1 VSTPEADPVLSEDSD
16 AATITRAT
24 VASPSNPIHPMLTR
38 RSSSPFDLFDRLE
51 QQLSQQLHTAERVPA
66 AEVHE
71 SPVAY
76 EVVLEL
82 PGVDKAAIE
91 VKATERTL
99 LITAERRS
107 QRQLGGQPSEA
118 EISTT
123 SSDAPAPVEKARTSQ
138 PAPLL
143 SEFRYGTW
151 SRSFRFPVAI
161 EREQL
166 HAVYRDG
173 LLTVTAPK
181 ANQVST
187 VTVKVE
193 G

>member
-1 VSTPEADPVLSEDSD
+1 MLSLRSTSA
-16 AATITRAT
+16 
-24 VASPSNPIHPMLTR
+24 
-38 RSSSPFDLFDRLE
+38 FDLFDRLE
-51 QQLSQQLHTAERVPA
+51 QQLSQQLHSAERVPA

-71 SPVAY
+71 TPEAY
-76 EVVLEL
+76 AVVLEL

-99 LITAERRS
+99 LISAERRS
-107 QRQLGGQPSEA
+107 QRSTPAAEGEATAEAVAQP
-118 EISTT
+118 
-123 SSDAPAPVEKARTSQ
+123 DKAHFSQ
-138 PAPLL
+138 QAPLL

-166 HAVYRDG
+166 QAIYRDG

-181 ANQVST
+181 ASKVSS

>member
-1 VSTPEADPVLSEDSD
+1 
-16 AATITRAT
+16 
-24 VASPSNPIHPMLTR
+24 MLTL

-51 QQLSQQLHTAERVPA
+51 QQLNQQLQSAERVPA
-66 AEVHE
+66 AEVHDTPE
-71 SPVAY
+71 AY
-76 EVVLEL
+76 QVVLEL

-99 LITAERRS
+99 LISAERRNP
-107 QRQLGGQPSEA
+107 RQASGASTEAQGAGG
-118 EISTT
+118 
-123 SSDAPAPVEKARTSQ
+123 
-138 PAPLL
+138 PLL

-166 HAVYRDG
+166 QAVYRDG

-181 ANQVST
+181 ANTVSS

>member
-1 VSTPEADPVLSEDSD
+1 
-16 AATITRAT
+16 
-24 VASPSNPIHPMLTR
+24 MLTR

-51 QQLSQQLHTAERVPA
+51 GQLNQQLLTAERVPA

-71 SPVAY
+71 TPEAY

-82 PGVDKAAIE
+82 PGVDKAAIA

-99 LITAERRS
+99 LISAERHN
-107 QRQLGGQPSEA
+107 QRLPGGPSA
-118 EISTT
+118 LPQGSPS
-123 SSDAPAPVEKARTSQ
+123 SSDAPAEKVRG
-138 PAPLL
+138 PLL

-166 HAVYRDG
+166 QAVYRDG
-173 LLTVTAPK
+173 LLRVTAPK
-181 ANQVST
+181 ANTTST
-187 VTVKVE
+187 VSVKVE